1 MTIFEG
7 GNLSHERRGPRAR
20 SEVARVRGDD
30 HPVAWR
36 ALVGEFVGCTMLMV
50 VVVGSGYAAQ
60 RLSPGNV
67 GLELLENALA
77 IGAGLFVIIN
87 IFEPVSGAHLNPMV
101 SLVDAWFGSSSWFRA
116 TCYIPFQFAGCISGT
131 ILANLM
137 FGSKWISWSTH
148 HRASGPHFLSEI
160 VATAG
165 LILLVFALQ
174 RSDRHALSASAV
186 GLYIFAACFAT
197 SSATFANPAVT
208 VARSF
213 TDSFTGIAPGSLAVY
228 VAGQIIGATAGAAMV
243 LLLFPR
249 SRADKSQGVT
259 AV

>member
-1 MTIFEG
+1 MTTIEG
-7 GNLSHERRGPRAR
+7 GDFSHERRGW
-20 SEVARVRGDD
+20 RVGSDGTRIGSGT
-30 HPVAWR
+30 HPAAWR
-36 ALVGEFVGCTMLMV
+36 ALVSEFLGCTMLMV

-87 IFEPVSGAHLNPMV
+87 IFGPVSGAHLNPLV
-101 SLVDAWFGSSSWFRA
+101 SLVDAWFGTSTWRRA
-116 TCYIPFQFAGCISGT
+116 MSYVPFQFAGCISGT

-137 FGSKWISWSTH
+137 FGSEWISWSTH

-174 RSDRHALSASAV
+174 RSGRHALSAAAV

-208 VARSF
+208 VARAF
-213 TDSFTGIAPGSLAVY
+213 TNSFTGIAPGSLAVY
-228 VAGQIIGATAGAAMV
+228 VAGQIIGAAAGAAAAM
-243 LLLFPR
+243 LLFPR
-249 SRADKSQGVT
+249 SAADTLDVT
-259 AV
+259 ESR